1 MTLGRMLAG
10 IALVGGALVASAGA
24 VTQTP
29 VYTRAATQG
38 CLDRLPQ
45 AVAGLPPVTPPVPR
59 VLFIYALTRD
69 DTSTAGLGPRPRA
82 HRQLGVWSG
91 TRTYEGVILS
101 PSVWI
106 RVWGTF
112 AGSDLPDAL

>member
-1 MTLGRMLAG
+1 MLAG
-10 IALVGGALVASAGA
+10 IAFVGGALAASAGA

-69 DTSTAGLGPRPRA
+69 DMSTAGLGPRPRA
-82 HRQLGVWSG
+82 AQP
-91 TRTYEGVILS
+91 T
-101 PSVWI
+101 
-106 RVWGTF
+106 
-112 AGSDLPDAL
+112 ALPPDTDEIDACSL